1 MTLRHPPTPPHAD
14 QGSAAPERVAGK
26 RPPVLE
32 VTDPEQWKVC
42 STPIRLEIID
52 SLRALAPCTIRQI
65 AQDLGRPAPTL
76 YKHIEV
82 LEKAGFVTRP
92 GFRKSGRHVE
102 QLVDLAAD
110 NFRIDFRREGGAEH
124 EALVATARSFM
135 NAGYA
140 AISDAA
146 AAGALKVTPEAL
158 NVLLA
163 YGLGR
168 LTPEDFTEIR
178 SLLGRMRERMNT
190 GRTSA
195 SGDLYAI
202 SIVVT
207 PLRRAASRRGRKK
220 KPKPGDPAE

>member
-1 MTLRHPPTPPHAD
+1 MTLRHSPNQPPSEPDP
-14 QGSAAPERVAGK
+14 APLAQAAGK

-32 VTDPEQWKVC
+32 VTDPEQWKIC

-65 AQDLGRPAPTL
+65 AADLGRPAPTL
-76 YKHIEV
+76 YKHIET

-110 NFRIDFRREGGAEH
+110 NFRIDFQRNGGAEH

-135 NAGYA
+135 NAGYS

-168 LTPEDFTEIR
+168 LTPDDFREIR
-178 SLLGRMRERMNT
+178 ALLGKMR
-190 GRTSA
+190 
-195 SGDLYAI
+195 
-202 SIVVT
+202 
-207 PLRRAASRRGRKK
+207 
-220 KPKPGDPAE
+220 